1 MLSLNAAVAREVS
14 AELTR
19 QEMKPKVLTFW
30 LGVSDRKAS
39 ALCKGDSMWTMED
52 LEAAAE
58 GMGVD
63 LPEMLTR
70 CAARLTKYRPTEKR
84 L

>member
-1 MLSLNAAVAREVS
+1 MGNLEEGLSNDDFNATLAREVS

-19 QEMKPKVLTFW
+19 QEMKSKVLTFW

-39 ALCKGDSMWTMED
+39 ALCKGDSVWTMPD

-58 GMGVD
+58 RDG
-63 LPEMLTR
+63 R
-70 CAARLTKYRPTEKR
+70 
-84 L
+84 